1 MENQE
6 KIIFKPY
13 GTETL
18 IDKLKEYN
26 KLRANYIPG
35 NYFICGLS
43 MYEYLKEIEKQC
55 EELAND

>member
-1 MENQE
+1 MKKQE
-6 KIIFKPY
+6 QIGLVNHQTYLDELEK
-13 GTETL
+13 
-18 IDKLKEYN
+18 YN

-35 NYFICGLS
+35 NYFICGLP